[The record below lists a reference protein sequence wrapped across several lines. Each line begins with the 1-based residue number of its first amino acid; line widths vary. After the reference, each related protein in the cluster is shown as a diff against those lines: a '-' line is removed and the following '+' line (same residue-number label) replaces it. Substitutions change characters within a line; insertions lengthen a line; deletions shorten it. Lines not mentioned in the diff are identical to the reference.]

1 MIQEDFIT
9 LNQNNPINNDIL
21 DEEVVIR
28 SVFTPCYKRLES
40 WNSKNSNDIYFIK
53 ESSKFSE
60 NEQKESILNRND
72 SFNSMQNFDD
82 ALNNLIRSNE
92 DDINNLSPEKEEVRL
107 INQENESENIHHFK
121 KVPIIF
127 ANALNERDEVVI
139 KIKDP
144 DNIAKKIQEET
155 SFIKIE
161 TVIPI
166 KEILNP
172 CKKIKVKINGRCFP
186 FTAGK
191 GILTEDINDNKI
203 KQYMEKTTFMTNKY
217 ITDNKGNKKREKKQR
232 KYKPDDI
239 RKKIK
244 VRFHKK
250 LKNILNESL
259 KKAGSKVLFRFLPQF
274 FIGNISKTFNYQYMN
289 TTLEELLSINFSD
302 FQKEYPNKECDYNQ
316 FDKNKKTL
324 EYLKNNPEISEI
336 SGFNRMKKMKYRDLL
351 YAYFSSL
358 EFEHSIEQLENEK
371 ETAEYI
377 QEYIYFAKSY
387 IEYFTSSDDNL

>member
-9 LNQNNPINNDIL
+9 LNKNNPINNDIL
-21 DEEVVIR
+21 DEEAVIR

-107 INQENESENIHHFK
+107 INQENESENIHNFK

-274 FIGNISKTFNYQYMN
+274 FIGNISKKFNNQYMN

-324 EYLKNNPEISEI
+324 EYLKNNPEISKI
-336 SGFNRMKKMKYRDLL
+336 SGFDKMKKKRLNISKNIFILLKVTLIILLVLMIIYKY
-351 YAYFSSL
+351 
-358 EFEHSIEQLENEK
+358 SIIVYTIFINN
-371 ETAEYI
+371 I
-377 QEYIYFAKSY
+377 I
-387 IEYFTSSDDNL
+387 

>member
-21 DEEVVIR
+21 NEEAVIR

-40 WNSKNSNDIYFIK
+40 WNSKNSYDIYFIK

-60 NEQKESILNRND
+60 NEQKENILNRND

-82 ALNNLIRSNE
+82 ALNNLIRLNE
-92 DDINNLSPEKEEVRL
+92 DDINNLSSEKEEVRL
-107 INQENESENIHHFK
+107 INRENETENIHHFEK
-121 KVPIIF
+121 APIVF
-127 ANALNERDEVVI
+127 ANALNEVDVVVI
-139 KIKDP
+139 NIKGP

-274 FIGNISKTFNYQYMN
+274 FIGNISKKFNNQYMN

-324 EYLKNNPEISEI
+324 EYLKNNPEISKI
-336 SGFNRMKKMKYRDLL
+336 SGFDKMKKMKYRDLL

-387 IEYFTSSDDNL
+387 IDYFTSSDDNL